1 MSVGPTR
8 PFDSNRDDPK
18 MSDPSTSPHVSPE
31 APLET
36 SEDEPSGSP
45 SLLVALI
52 LGLFK
57 MVALGLLI
65 YLTYFFTMTFAN
77 RTPPP
82 APLSEDQVKLARK
95 AEELRTQGKALL
107 SSYGWVNPATKS
119 NVRIPI
125 ERAMELIVAEAA
137 RPPAVAVVAALAP
150 APVPGAAGTVTPA
163 AAPKPGGT
171 AGPAVATAPAPA
183 ATTVPAAAPPA
194 LASMRPEQLYH
205 DVCLTCHGTDG
216 TGKIY
221 RLLVPTIP
229 DLTDAQWQASRKDSD
244 LQHTMLEGKESI
256 VNGKKLEPQAMVSQK
271 VNLERAGIDVKDMVA
286 FMRGFKGGKQ
296 EVTAEGVLVRAG
308 KLVTPGGQ
316 PPTAPNPVPPISIGG
331 TQLAQVPS
339 RPQPGPAPTPP
350 GPREPAPG
358 PAPPSPPAG
367 RGVVLPPPIPVAT
380 GNTAAQ
386 AEKIRAA
393 AGATFNTLCI
403 ACHGPDGR
411 GMAAARALAPL
422 LPDFTSHDW
431 HTTKSN
437 SQLAT
442 TIMEGKGL
450 MPAWNT
456 QLTADRAR
464 DLALYVRQFGAPEM
478 IAEAAPAS
486 APSTAEFD
494 KEMLSLRQKFDD
506 IEKQL
511 QALAGPAPRR

>member
-1 MSVGPTR
+1 MSVGPTS
-8 PFDSNRDDPK
+8 PFESNRDDPK

-31 APLET
+31 AQLET

-57 MVALGLLI
+57 TVALGLLI

-82 APLSEDQVKLARK
+82 APLSEDQVKLAK
-95 AEELRTQGKALL
+95 KTEELRNQGKTLL

-125 ERAMELIVAEAA
+125 ERAMELLVAEAA
-137 RPPAVAVVAALAP
+137 RPPAPVVVAGP
-150 APVPGAAGTVTPA
+150 PPG
-163 AAPKPGGT
+163 PGRSETIKIATGGIP
-171 AGPAVATAPAPA
+171 AGPTSPPV
-183 ATTVPAAAPPA
+183 APPA
-194 LASMRPEQLYH
+194 PPGMRPEQLYH
-205 DVCLTCHGTDG
+205 AVCLTCHGPDG
-216 TGKIY
+216 SGKMY

-229 DLTDAQWQASRKDSD
+229 DLTDAKWQAKRTDD
-244 LQHTMLEGKESI
+244 ELRHTILEGKETI
-256 VNGKKLEPQAMVSQK
+256 VAGKKVDPQPMVSQK

-286 FMRGFKGGKQ
+286 FMRGFKGAKQ
-296 EVTAEGVLVRAG
+296 EVTADGALVRAG
-308 KLVTPGGQ
+308 KVVTPGGQ
-316 PPTAPNPVPPISIGG
+316 PPTAPNPVPPTNTGDK
-331 TQLAQVPS
+331 LAGPFTP
-339 RPQPGPAPTPP
+339 PQPGPGPTPP

-358 PAPPSPPAG
+358 PAPPSPPPG
-367 RGVVLPPPIPVAT
+367 PGLPSLIPVTT

-393 AGATFNTLCI
+393 AGPTFNTLCI

-431 HTTKSN
+431 HTTRSN
-437 SQLAT
+437 GQLAT
-442 TIMEGKGL
+442 TIMEGKAL

-456 QLTADRAR
+456 QMTADRAR
-464 DLALYVRQFGAPEM
+464 DLALYVRSFGAPEL
-478 IAEAAPAS
+478 IAQAAPAS

-511 QALAGPAPRR
+511 QALATASPRP